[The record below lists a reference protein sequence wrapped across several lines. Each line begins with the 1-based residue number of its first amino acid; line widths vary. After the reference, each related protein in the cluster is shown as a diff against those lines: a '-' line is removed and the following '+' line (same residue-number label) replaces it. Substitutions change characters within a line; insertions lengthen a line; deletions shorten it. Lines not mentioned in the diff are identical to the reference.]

1 MKAMH
6 EHCTVRRRRAMDGL
20 LKLTEMPPLETDA
33 AVLEGIRAMRTTFLE
48 GESAVIWAIEKDG
61 NPDTRQALPG
71 WIAKPIEHFVMNFS
85 DAKARWDKLLFSR
98 SSMGKPLTPLQQQK
112 YDHFCKTSLERKFLF
127 NKVEKTVVTKLRS
140 NADKK
145 VLSEK
150 MFSLRVTV
158 LGAEMEELQVKAG
171 NGEEHKLLLLRGDP
185 VECGEM
191 PSSLDVG
198 VDGAVVEA
206 LQSEKG
212 IMGPDDE
219 QAQGEQ
225 DADMLEEQAKIEAEQ
240 DLEEFCA
247 NTSEEEA
254 LDELKPDKSYIR
266 VKSFDHRPAYVRLQK
281 LGLTMLPTH
290 KAGSGVFLS
299 FHKTTNTWQGFYP
312 GCAKQLSFTFG
323 GLKGSALDIDCWLS
337 GLYHELWQ
345 GAF

>member
-1 MKAMH
+1 MKAMNQ
-6 EHCTVRRRRAMDGL
+6 HCNVRHRRAMDGL
-20 LKLTEMPPLETDA
+20 LKLTEVTPIERDST
-33 AVLEGIRAMRTTFLE
+33 VLEGIRSMRTTFLE

-61 NPDTRQALPG
+61 NPDSRQALPG
-71 WIAKPIEHFVMNFS
+71 WIAKPIEHFVMHFS
-85 DAKARWDKLLFSR
+85 DAKSRWEKLLFSR
-98 SSMGKPLTPLQQQK
+98 SSIGKPLTPLQQQK
-112 YDHFCKTSLERKFLF
+112 YDHFRKTSLERKFLF
-127 NKVEKTVVTKLRS
+127 NKVEKKLVTKLRS

-145 VLSEK
+145 LLSEK

-158 LGAEMEELQVKAG
+158 VGEEMEELQVKAG

-185 VECGEM
+185 VQCSEM

-198 VDGAVVEA
+198 VDGVVAEA
-206 LQSEKG
+206 LQFENAQAD
-212 IMGPDDE
+212 MGPDDE

-254 LDELKPDKSYIR
+254 LDELKPDKSYVR

-290 KAGSGVFLS
+290 KAGVFLS
-299 FHKTTNTWQGFYP
+299 FHKTTSTWQGFYP

-323 GLKGSALDIDCWLS
+323 GLKGSASVI
-337 GLYHELWQ
+337 YVNKHTPKN
-345 GAF
+345 